1 LVDLA
6 DPQRKSFRAKSHRTI
21 WQNILRI
28 GGTVILSMFLA
39 YVTEVYARHY
49 WATWSLP
56 GDYIADHIVPGSPP
70 PNEFASLGKT
80 LIVAFAV
87 DSACYLIVISGLFL
101 IIGKLRNKPGN

>member
-1 LVDLA
+1 
-6 DPQRKSFRAKSHRTI
+6 
-21 WQNILRI
+21 
-28 GGTVILSMFLA
+28 MFLA
-39 YVTEVYARHY
+39 YVTEVFMRQYQPTLA
-49 WATWSLP
+49 SP
-56 GDYIADHIVPGSPP
+56 GDYVAGHVVPGSPP